1 MTTESQTLS
10 ETYQKM
16 SDIQHV
22 LERPS
27 TYMGGVKPSEADL
40 WLLEDGKIV
49 HRAATYVQGL
59 YKLFDEAIVNSRDHV
74 ERMAAST
81 DPNKQPV
88 TRIDVSIDA
97 ATGTFSINNDGNGLD
112 VAMHPEHNIW
122 IPELI
127 FANLRTSTNY
137 GDQNDTLGA
146 GQNGYGAKLI
156 FIWSTECKIDT
167 LDVKRGLRYTQ
178 IYRNNLSQIDA
189 PVVVKCSTKKGFT
202 CITFKPD
209 YARFGLKLPLSP
221 DMMSLF
227 RRRVYDISAVTAR
240 NVKVTLDGAVVQVH
254 DLKQYADL
262 AFGHMNMV
270 YERDETPAAL
280 GRWEYAVT
288 LVGDVPGMAHE
299 FTQIS
304 FVNGIHTN
312 KGGRH
317 VDYIINQIAKKM
329 VEYIEKKKKIKV
341 TNSSIKEQLFLV
353 LRCDIAQPTF
363 DSQAKECL
371 NTTVAK
377 FGSVCTVS
385 DKFIEKLAK
394 MGVLDRACAI
404 TDLKEAKTAAKK
416 TDGAKT
422 RTVRGI
428 EKLDDANWAGTEKS
442 KDCVLILCE
451 GDSAKAGVISGLKPA
466 DRDTV
471 GVYPLKGKLLNV
483 RDETR
488 TKVADNKEITDI
500 KKILGLETGR
510 VYKDMADVNKS
521 LRYGRVCFIAD
532 QDVDGSHIK
541 GLCANLFDVEWPSLV
556 AIPGFLAFVNTPIIK
571 AKKGA
576 EEVVFYNDGEYRRWT
591 AATPTTN
598 KWDIKYYK
606 GLGTSTAAEWRNYM
620 ANRRLIGFELT
631 PQCKD
636 TLDMVFNDKRANN
649 RKVWLSA
656 YDRDLFIDTSKPTI
670 TYTEFVNNELIH
682 YSKYSCERA
691 IPSIMDGLKTSQRKI
706 LFCAFK
712 RNLTAELKV
721 AQFAGYVSE
730 HACYH
735 HGEKS
740 LNDTIIGL
748 AQNYVGSNNI
758 HLLAPCGQFGS
769 RLRGGKDHASER
781 YIYTHLNP
789 ITRLLFPKSDDSI
802 LRYLDDDGK
811 PVEPAFYAPILPLI
825 LVNGASGIG
834 TGFSTEVL
842 PYSPLDLAQAVRQ
855 RLSAEHAG
863 RASLVQS
870 GHASLV
876 PFYEGFKGSIVET
889 TPGRFLVRGTYE
901 RVPNVEDTIRIT
913 ELPIG
918 SWTDPYT
925 AFLEELM
932 DPPVNK
938 KGEKPAAVVKAFR
951 KQSTDTAV
959 DFVVTLVKGFA
970 GDIEKTFNLT
980 TTLCTTNMHLFDVN
994 DKLKKY
1000 ETVDEII
1007 DEYLVTR
1014 LAMYDQRRAAMILQL
1029 EHDLHVAAN
1038 KARFIG
1044 EILEETVDLRR
1055 KTQTE
1060 VDAVLAAKAYDMIDG
1075 KYDYL
1080 VDMKLGS
1087 LTAERVA
1094 KLEKEHETCR
1104 IELDVARNTTAHTM
1118 WLNDLDAFEA
1128 AYKGL
1133 PKANAQSAPSVEP
1146 EGAKKKVVRRRLAV
1160 KA

>member
-1 MTTESQTLS
+1 
-10 ETYQKM
+10 M

-27 TYMGGVKPSEADL
+27 TYMGGVKPTEADL
-40 WLLEDGKIV
+40 WLLEDGKFV

-81 DPNKQPV
+81 DPTKQPV
-88 TRIDVSIDA
+88 THIDVSIDA
-97 ATGTFSINNDGNGLD
+97 TSGVFSINNDGNGLD
-112 VAMHPEHNIW
+112 VAMHPEHKLW

-156 FIWSTECKIDT
+156 LIWSTECKIDT

-178 IYRNNLSQIDA
+178 IYRNNLSQIEA
-189 PVVVKCSTKKGFT
+189 PVVVKCSTKRGFT

-209 YARFGLKLPLSP
+209 YARFGISLPLSP
-221 DMMSLF
+221 DMMALF
-227 RRRVYDISAVTAR
+227 RRRVYDIAAVTAR

-270 YERDETPAAL
+270 YEKDDTPTAL
-280 GRWEYAVT
+280 GRWEYAVAM
-288 LVGDVPGMAHE
+288 VGDVPGMAHE

-312 KGGRH
+312 KGGKH
-317 VDYIINQIAKKM
+317 VDYIINQIAKKL
-329 VEYIEKKKKIKV
+329 VEYIEKKKKVKV

-371 NTTVAK
+371 NTAVAK

-394 MGVLDRACAI
+394 LGVMEKACAI

-428 EKLDDANWAGTEKS
+428 EKLNDANWAGTEKS
-442 KDCVLILCE
+442 KECVLILCE

-471 GVYPLKGKLLNV
+471 GVYPLKGKPLNV

-510 VYKDMADVNKS
+510 VYKDMADVNRS
-521 LRYGRVCFIAD
+521 LRYSRVCFIAD

-541 GLCANLFDVEWPSLV
+541 GLCANLFDVEWPSLM
-556 AIPGFLAFVNTPIIK
+556 AIPGFLAFINTPIIK

-576 EEVVFYNDGEYRRWT
+576 EEAVFYNDGEYRQWVT
-591 AATPTTN
+591 ATPNAN
-598 KWDIKYYK
+598 KWTIKYYK
-606 GLGTSTAAEWRNYM
+606 GLGTSTAAEWRAYM

-649 RKVWLSA
+649 RKTWLDA
-656 YDRDLFIDTSKPTI
+656 YDRDLFVDTSKPLI
-670 TYTEFVNNELIH
+670 SYTEFVNKELIH

-691 IPSIMDGLKTSQRKI
+691 IPSLMDGLKTSQRKI

-712 RNLTAELKV
+712 RNLTTELKV

-740 LNDTIIGL
+740 LNDTIVGM
-748 AQNYVGSNNI
+748 AQNFVGSNNI
-758 HLLAPCGQFGS
+758 HLLEPCGQFGT
-769 RLRGGKDHASER
+769 RLQGGKDHASER
-781 YIYTHLNP
+781 YIFTHLNP
-789 ITRLLFPKSDDSI
+789 ITRLLVPKSDDGI
-802 LRYLDDDGK
+802 LQYLKDDGTT
-811 PVEPAFYAPILPLI
+811 VEPAFYAPILPLI

-842 PYSPLDLAQAVRQ
+842 PYSPLDLCKVVRQ
-855 RLSAEHAG
+855 RLANTAENAP
-863 RASLVQS
+863 
-870 GHASLV
+870 LV
-876 PFYEGFKGSIVET
+876 PFYAGFKGSIVET

-918 SWTDPYT
+918 TWTDSYT

-932 DPPVNK
+932 DPPANK
-938 KGEKPAAVVKAFR
+938 KGEKPAPVVKAFR
-951 KQSTDTAV
+951 TQSTEATV
-959 DFVVTLVKGFA
+959 DLVITLVKGFA
-970 GDIEKTFNLT
+970 GDIEKTFKLT
-980 TTLCTTNMHLFDVN
+980 TTLSTTNMHLFDAD

-1000 ETVDEII
+1000 ETVEEII
-1007 DEYLVTR
+1007 DDYMVTR
-1014 LAMYDQRRAAMILQL
+1014 LDLYEKRRLSMIRQL
-1029 EHDLHVAAN
+1029 EADLCVAAN

-1060 VDAVLAAKAYDMIDG
+1060 VDAVLKAKAYDMIDD

-1087 LTAERVA
+1087 LTNERVA
-1094 KLEKEHETCR
+1094 KLNSERETYQLA
-1104 IELDVARNTTAHTM
+1104 LDNVRGTTPNAM
-1118 WLNDLDAFEA
+1118 WLNDLDTFEA
-1128 AYKGL
+1128 AYNVSATAAK
-1133 PKANAQSAPSVEP
+1133 SAPSVEP
-1146 EGAKKKVVRRRLAV
+1146 EGAKKKVVRRKVAV